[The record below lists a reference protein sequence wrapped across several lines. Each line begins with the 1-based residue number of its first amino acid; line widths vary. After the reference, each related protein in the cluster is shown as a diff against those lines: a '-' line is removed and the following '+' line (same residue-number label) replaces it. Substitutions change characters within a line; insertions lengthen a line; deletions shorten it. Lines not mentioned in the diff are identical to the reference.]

1 MENLAENL
9 AKVVQELGQV
19 QQTAHGKLL
28 ENKFE
33 VDLNTFQSGHGSEAT
48 MQILFDGP
56 ELAKEQAHGRAVF
69 PHKTND
75 DVYGFVSIRVKGNAQ
90 EALDNLKA
98 LLEGMGLSEEMI
110 S

>member
-1 MENLAENL
+1 L
-9 AKVVQELGQV
+9 
-19 QQTAHGKLL
+19 
-28 ENKFE
+28 
-33 VDLNTFQSGHGSEAT
+33 
-48 MQILFDGP
+48 I
-56 ELAKEQAHGRAVF
+56 KEQQHGRALF

-75 DVYGFVSIRVKGNAQ
+75 DIYGFVAIRVKSNAQ

>member
-1 MENLAENL
+1 
-9 AKVVQELGQV
+9 
-19 QQTAHGKLL
+19 
-28 ENKFE
+28 
-33 VDLNTFQSGHGSEAT
+33 

-75 DVYGFVSIRVKGNAQ
+75 DVYGFVSLRVKQNAQ
-90 EALDNLKA
+90 DALDNLKA